1 VRNLTVAAFV
11 CLAISSRAFAADPND
26 TARKPT
32 HIPAQELG
40 PALKQLA
47 DDREL
52 HLLYFSDTVR
62 NLRTAGA
69 SGELSA
75 EEALTALLNG
85 TGLSFRHVDHTA
97 IAIVPPAS
105 SDSNARTATTAGGKA
120 SADASEAQRTP
131 DDAKASGSF
140 WDRFRLAQ
148 GNAGQAQNGASQP
161 VTGATDVGSAGDP
174 PHSAQLEEVVVTAEK
189 RKERLLETPVAVTA
203 LSGETLSE
211 THIYDT
217 AGLASLTPSLT
228 FTQGN
233 HVNNSSF
240 RIRGVGTQVFGAGLE
255 PDVSVVVD
263 GVVLARSAEGFA
275 DLADIERV
283 EVLRGPQGT
292 LFGKNA
298 IAGLI
303 NVTTKAPSKELE
315 GNADAT
321 VAELG
326 EYRFHGSFSGPVTE
340 SLGFR
345 LTGYYDGVEGNIHNI
360 PNDRRTN
367 GADSSG
373 IRGKLFWQATDT
385 LDFTLSGDYR
395 NMHGYCCASTFV
407 QASSPLLQQLL
418 GRAGVVAGINN
429 RQDDE
434 NTLSWQTTGQSIFS
448 LTGNLQLGNA
458 GTLTSV
464 SAYQAFDF
472 NNNQPV
478 DYLNTPVPLYF
489 PVTNGAFDINGGPM
503 TVGEFTQE
511 LRFTSPGGE
520 RFNYV
525 AGLYYLNSNVNRG
538 FIRRTG
544 NCAPGGA
551 PAQYGLPCV
560 VPLYRSQAGF
570 HSNNRD
576 QNVAAFAQSDLQ
588 LIGGLTALGG
598 VRVQNEH
605 LSYWGI
611 RPANSFLFPGD
622 LQLAGISPSSG
633 SGSAT
638 HTAATEKAGF
648 KYAFSP
654 DAEAYLTRASGYK
667 GAGYG
672 TEFAT
677 TFENQQ
683 PVRPETAK
691 TWEFGYKAQ
700 MFDSRLRLNTAVFY
714 ADYRNLQVQANRGN
728 PDTGVVLFAPTNAGS
743 AIDKGVEVEFDSRP
757 LRSLTFSG
765 GVTYLETS
773 VNIAGL
779 QCPLSA
785 QAAAPVIAA
794 SSPVNTCYKPAAGAQ
809 PIQNVAGGVLP
820 QASKWR
826 GNLLARYDH
835 AIPGTPLGG
844 FVQASAVSQSKF
856 NFTIE
861 QDPLTVQKAYT
872 VVNTSIGL
880 HDLGGRYEVS
890 LFANN
895 VFNQHYL
902 TSIARAASLTTAAY
916 FPNSLVGTVP
926 KDADRYFG
934 ATVSVSF

>member
-1 VRNLTVAAFV
+1 MTVAAFV
-11 CLAISSRAFAADPND
+11 CLAITGHAIASDP
-26 TARKPT
+26 TESVRKPT
-32 HIPAQELG
+32 HIPAQALG
-40 PALKQLA
+40 PALKQFA
-47 DDREL
+47 QDRQL
-52 HLLYFSDTVR
+52 QVLYFSDAVR
-62 NLRTAGA
+62 NVQTGGA
-69 SGELSA
+69 SGDLSA
-75 EEALTALLNG
+75 DEALAQLLTG
-85 TGLSFRHVDHTA
+85 TGLSYRYVDHKA
-97 IAIVPPAS
+97 IAIVPPSSGAEAGAS
-105 SDSNARTATTAGGKA
+105 SSASGKVADGTEEDGKA
-120 SADASEAQRTP
+120 SR
-131 DDAKASGSF
+131 SF

-148 GNAGQAQNGASQP
+148 STAQPAQSDSSQGVTASND
-161 VTGATDVGSAGDP
+161 TSSAGEAGSSP
-174 PHSAQLEEVVVTAEK
+174 KLEEIVVTAEK

-203 LSGETLSE
+203 LSGQTLSDV
-211 THIYDT
+211 HIYDT
-217 AGLASLTPSLT
+217 SSLTYLTPSLT
-228 FTQGN
+228 YSQGN
-233 HVNNSSF
+233 HVNNNSF

-263 GVVLARSAEGFA
+263 GVVLARSAQGFS
-275 DLADIERV
+275 DLSDIERV

-303 NVTTKAPSKELE
+303 NVTTKAPSKEFE

-326 EYRFHGSFSGPVTE
+326 EYRFHGTLSGPITQN
-340 SLGFR
+340 LGFR
-345 LTGYYDGVEGNIHNI
+345 VTGYYDDVEGNIHNV
-360 PNDRRTN
+360 PNDRRIN
-367 GADSSG
+367 GADSAG
-373 IRGKLFWQATDT
+373 VRGKLFWQATDT

-395 NMHGYCCASTFV
+395 NMHGYCCASTYV

-418 GRAGVVAGINN
+418 TRAGITPGINN

-434 NTLSWQTTGQSIFS
+434 NTLTQETTGQTTFA

-458 GTLTSV
+458 GTLTAI

-478 DYLNTPVPLYF
+478 DYLNTPVPLYL
-489 PVTNGAFDINGGPM
+489 PVTNGSFDINGGPM
-503 TVGEFTQE
+503 YVGEFTQE

-520 RFNYV
+520 RLNYV
-525 AGLYYLNSNVNRG
+525 AGLYYLDSNVNRE

-544 NCAPGGA
+544 GCAPGGA

-560 VPLYRSQAGF
+560 IPLYRSQAGF
-570 HSNNRD
+570 HSNNKD
-576 QNVAAFAQSDLQ
+576 QNVAAFGQGDLQ
-588 LIGGLTALGG
+588 LIGGLSALAG

-605 LSYWGI
+605 LSYWGV
-611 RPANSFLFPGD
+611 RPAGSFLFPGD

-633 SGSAT
+633 SGSVT
-638 HTAATEKAGF
+638 HTAATEKVGF

-654 DAEAYLTRASGYK
+654 DAEAYVTWATGYK
-667 GAGYG
+667 GAGYN
-672 TEFAT
+672 TEFAA

-691 TWEFGYKAQ
+691 TWELGYKTQ
-700 MFDSRLRLNTAVFY
+700 MLDSRIRLNTAVFY

-728 PDTGVVLFAPTNAGS
+728 PDAGVVLFAPTNAGS
-743 AIDKGVEVEFDSRP
+743 AITKGMEVEFEARP
-757 LRSLTFSG
+757 VRSLTFSG

-785 QAAAPVIAA
+785 QAAAPVITSGA
-794 SSPVNTCYKPAAGAQ
+794 PFNTCYKPSAGAQ
-809 PIQNVAGGVLP
+809 PVQNVEGGILP
-820 QASKWR
+820 EASKWR
-826 GNLLARYDH
+826 GDLLARYDH

-844 FVQASAVSQSKF
+844 FVQASAVSQSRF

-872 VVNTSIGL
+872 LVNASIGL
-880 HDLGGRYEVS
+880 HDLDGKYEVS

-902 TSIARAASLTTAAY
+902 TSIARAATLTTAAY
-916 FPNSLVGTVP
+916 YPNSLFGTVP